1 MKLLSINTLNISLVI
16 ISLILAYVIPFELF
30 LFSYAVLGPLHYLT
44 EIEWLHTKKL
54 FVIKYDKKV
63 LYGYILLGV
72 LLTVLP
78 VMIYV
83 DREFIQTNTYE
94 NLKGIRSYLLITA
107 FLYSVSNM
115 LFKLWKHRILF
126 VLFFLLSLGAIENSE
141 AILFSINVFLPTI
154 IHVYVF
160 TMLFMIYGAL
170 KTKNKTEYIPVL
182 LLTIVPVLIFLFDFS
197 DYNYQLSDYVLNTY
211 VEKTNFSGFINQ
223 IAICF
228 SNMFDFPH
236 SNLIYKTQIFIS
248 FI

>member
-1 MKLLSINTLNISLVI
+1 
-16 ISLILAYVIPFELF
+16 
-30 LFSYAVLGPLHYLT
+30 
-44 EIEWLHTKKL
+44 
-54 FVIKYDKKV
+54 
-63 LYGYILLGV
+63 
-72 LLTVLP
+72 
-78 VMIYV
+78 
-83 DREFIQTNTYE
+83 
-94 NLKGIRSYLLITA
+94 
-107 FLYSVSNM
+107 
-115 LFKLWKHRILF
+115 
-126 VLFFLLSLGAIENSE
+126 LSLGAIENSE

-248 FI
+248 FIYTYHYLNWFLKTSSIGWMKVFDSKKRKFVLFLWATFVLIYAYNFRVGYVLLLLLSYLHVILEFPLNIKCFKDIFRLLIIVN